1 MWEEV
6 ETILP
11 LDYSAKGS
19 FSRAC
24 GYIEATLSYCKP
36 HPLQE
41 GSGLAASDK
50 LSPKNAIIEQHS

>member
-1 MWEEV
+1 MP
-6 ETILP
+6 I
-11 LDYSAKGS
+11 KGS